1 MELQSLASFYKGK
14 NVLVTGH
21 TGFKGTWL
29 CKVLSMMGANVYG
42 YALPPQADPSI
53 YRILRGDDWIRS
65 VYGDVRDYERF
76 SACIKNAAP
85 EFVFHLAAQPIVR
98 ESYRRPRET
107 YETNVMGT
115 VNLLESVRHVSCVRG
130 ILNVT
135 TDKVYEN
142 ESARAHA
149 FTEDEKLDGHDPYSN
164 SKSCSEL
171 VTHAYQKSFFCGA
184 HAVAVSTAR
193 AGNVIGGG
201 DFAVDRLIPDC
212 VRATVQGKRISIRNP
227 FSTRPYQHVLDAVGA
242 YLLIMMKQTEDIR
255 LAGWYNVGPDEG
267 CTATGDLADLFANAW
282 GNGAGWDRQEEPDAP
297 CEAASLSLDC
307 TKIKATLGWR
317 PVWPL
322 RDAAERTV
330 EWYKVWQQNGDCAE
344 ATEKQIRAYLQKYC
358 NIVALQ

>member
-1 MELQSLASFYKGK
+1 MNPQAVKEFYRGK

-29 CKVLSMMGANVYG
+29 CKVLSMMGANVSG
-42 YALPPQADPSI
+42 YALPPDSDPSV

-65 VYGDVRDYERF
+65 VLGDVRDYDRF
-76 SACIKNAAP
+76 STCVKNAAP
-85 EFVFHLAAQPIVR
+85 EFIFHLAAQPIVR
-98 ESYRRPRET
+98 ESYRHPRET

-115 VNLLESVRHVSCVRG
+115 VNLLECVRHVSGVRG

-142 ESARAHA
+142 ETEKTHA

-171 VTHAYQKSFFCGA
+171 VTHAYQKSFFYGD

-212 VRATVQGKRISIRNP
+212 VRAAVQRKRISVRNP
-227 FSTRPYQHVLDAVGA
+227 FSTRPYQHVLDAVYA
-242 YLLIMMKQTEDIR
+242 YLLIMMKQTQDIR
-255 LAGWYNVGPDEG
+255 LSGSYNVGPDNG
-267 CTATGDLADLFANAW
+267 CTSTGDLADLFVRAW
-282 GNGAGWDRQEEPDAP
+282 GDGAGWDSFGEQNAP
-297 CEAASLSLDC
+297 FESSALSLDC
-307 TKIKATLGWR
+307 AKIKTALGWQ

-322 RDAAERTV
+322 ADAVNAAAE
-330 EWYKVWQQNGDCAE
+330 WYRVWHENGDCVKV
-344 ATEKQIRAYLQKYC
+344 TEEQIMAYSQRMR
-358 NIVALQ
+358 